1 MIENFIEDLKNLEY
15 KKIDYEEESIDL
27 YSVFSKMQN
36 DIKNIGK
43 SNKKCSISMDSI
55 ADEIENK
62 NNEIFKLKKDLSQS
76 QQANIKIYKKILLIL
91 DQIES
96 IYEYLK
102 QSNNEQLMNSL
113 EMVQKIINKEI
124 LEIGLTEIKSM
135 GELFNAKVHKCVS
148 TVCDEN
154 KQYNEIVSVIEKGY
168 ILNGEVLRP
177 ASVIVV
183 K

>member
-1 MIENFIEDLKNLEY
+1 MIDNFIDELKNLDY
-15 KKIDYEEESIDL
+15 KMIDYDEEDTDFYSI
-27 YSVFSKMQN
+27 FSKMQK
-36 DIKNIGK
+36 DIKSIGK
-43 SNKKCSISMDSI
+43 SNKKCSMSIDFI
-55 ADEIENK
+55 ADELESK
-62 NNEIFKLKKDLSQS
+62 NNEIFKLKKDLNQS
-76 QQANIKIYKKILLIL
+76 KQDNIKIYKKILLIL
-91 DQIES
+91 DQIEF
-96 IYEYLK
+96 IYEYSK
-102 QSNNEQLMNSL
+102 QSNNEQLMKSL

-154 KQYNEIVSVIEKGY
+154 KQHNEIVSVIEKGY